1 MNELPGKYMHQE
13 ISNRI
18 IRGYYDVFDGLT
30 HGLPE
35 SAYHRAL
42 HIALNDLGLN
52 FETQVD
58 LPVYFRGQLVGRYRC
73 DLVVE
78 QKVIVEIKTAP
89 RIVDAHRNQLIGY
102 LKISKLQVGQLVIFG
117 PEPEFER
124 CFRRSDNE
132 TRPKS
137 QEKSEKSEGN

>member
-1 MNELPGKYMHQE
+1 MNELPGKYMHQA

-30 HGLPE
+30 YGLPE

-42 HIALNDLGLN
+42 HIALKGLELN
-52 FETQVD
+52 
-58 LPVYFRGQLVGRYRC
+58 
-73 DLVVE
+73 
-78 QKVIVEIKTAP
+78 
-89 RIVDAHRNQLIGY
+89 
-102 LKISKLQVGQLVIFG
+102 SVGQLLNFG

-124 CFRRSDNE
+124 CFRSSDNE

-137 QEKSEKSEGN
+137 QEESEKSEGS